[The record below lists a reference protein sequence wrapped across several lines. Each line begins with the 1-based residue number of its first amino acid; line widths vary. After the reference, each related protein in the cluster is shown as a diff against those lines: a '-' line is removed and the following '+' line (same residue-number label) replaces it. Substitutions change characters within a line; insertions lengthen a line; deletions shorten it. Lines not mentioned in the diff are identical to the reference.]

1 MRFPADSAVRAPTFD
16 TATEEF
22 RRQIETALTP
32 AHARLGAEAVL
43 RLRARHAEIL
53 ARISERVPDAA
64 RQEEL
69 KAQAERLNPDTWVT
83 DGEVSAGLEGYEAVL
98 ESLRASSGRA
108 AVAAGAVV
116 RFGKARRRA
125 PPQLP
130 STCGHGDRVRSTR
143 RQRRRSGRRS
153 RAGRGAG
160 IINQCKSQIPDAFCG
175 LAVSTLALRSAPART
190 RRIPPASQ
198 PASTTPP
205 PGTTPPASRCWRA
218 GSAAGRLPQPRR
230 RRHDRRDRPRL
241 AGPVHSRSEEGRVRG
256 HRGRREAG
264 GGFVHARARRPHDQP
279 RGAAAA
285 ARAGRHHPAA
295 ESRPTS
301 DASGRIFLIF
311 VDDLHLDFRNTGRI
325 RELFKKIAKDLI
337 HDGDMFG
344 IVSTGPSS
352 LAIDM
357 TYDRKRLDQA
367 IEKISGAGLS
377 PKDIL
382 ETPDG
387 SQGPPEVRYR
397 AHVAFSTAYDIMG
410 NLEQVHNRRKAFIYV
425 SNGYDFNP
433 FAGHAGWQGRGMQR
447 CARTIGQAN
456 CSNEQ
461 RQRRR
466 EQQLVRTDD
475 PNPFGKQG
483 NEFADADLAS
493 ELGYLTR
500 AANRANATIYTID
513 PRGLVGGP
521 DIDQEVDMMDW
532 QNYVTESQ
540 NSLRVLAELTG
551 GYAAVN
557 QNDFTKALKRIDA
570 ETSDY
575 YVVGYYSS
583 NPDPTKKRRRIDV
596 NVTRPT

>member
-1 MRFPADSAVRAPTFD
+1 MFRSRVDVVTTDVIVRDSQGQF
-16 TATEEF
+16 
-22 RRQIETALTP
+22 
-32 AHARLGAEAVL
+32 
-43 RLRARHAEIL
+43 
-53 ARISERVPDAA
+53 VPDLKKDEFTVFEDGVQ
-64 RQEEL
+64 QEL
-69 KAQAERLNPDTWVT
+69 
-83 DGEVSAGLEGYEAVL
+83 VSFTLVHG
-98 ESLRASSGRA
+98 GRTTNL
-108 AVAAGAVV
+108 V
-116 RFGKARRRA
+116 A
-125 PPQLP
+125 PPSPPPQE
-130 STCGHGDRVRSTR
+130 
-143 RQRRRSGRRS
+143 
-153 RAGRGAG
+153 G
-160 IINQCKSQIPDAFCG
+160 II
-175 LAVSTLALRSAPART
+175 L
-190 RRIPPASQ
+190 PP
-198 PASTTPP
+198 T
-205 PGTTPPASRCWRA
+205 
-218 GSAAGRLPQPRR
+218 
-230 RRHDRRDRPRL
+230 
-241 AGPVHSRSEEGRVRG
+241 
-256 HRGRREAG
+256 
-264 GGFVHARARRPHDQP
+264 
-279 RGAAAA
+279 
-285 ARAGRHHPAA
+285 
-295 ESRPTS
+295 RPTS

-352 LAIDM
+352 LSIDL

-382 ETPDG
+382 DVPEG
-387 SQGPPEVRYR
+387 GQGPPEVRYR

-433 FAGHAGWQGRGMQR
+433 FADTRLKNDQKRAQEMGL
-447 CARTIGQAN
+447 
-456 CSNEQ
+456 SNGNSDGSSPGTGPPQ
-461 RQRRR
+461 SQ
-466 EQQLVRTDD
+466 DD
-475 PNPFGKQG
+475 TNPFGSGNKG

-521 DIDQEVDMMDW
+521 DIDQEVDMMDY
-532 QNYVTESQ
+532 QNYVTETQ

-557 QNDFTKALKRIDA
+557 QNDFTKALQRIDN

-596 NVTRPT
+596 KVTRSNLNVLHRTEYTIKQPPKGK